1 MDNSNKI
8 PKVDHGVDV
17 CGDEWDELEEEPKMS
32 SKIEMEK
39 RYDPAHPY
47 CTNWP
52 VNKKKGEDEK
62 V

>member
-39 RYDPAHPY
+39 LYDELEWFAKRKIYPLQK
-47 CTNWP
+47 TLRM
-52 VNKKKGEDEK
+52 
-62 V
+62 